1 MKKNLDGYEIFDLL
15 DNNLADFAQ
24 KNSTSRGRKFRE
36 IPDPQRGPFQRDRD
50 RILHST
56 AFRRLAGKMQV
67 VSPGHGDHFR
77 NRLTHTLEVAQIS
90 RDLARQLHLNE
101 DLAKAIAL
109 AHDLGHPPFG
119 HSGETALDEKMRE
132 FSVKNEKT
140 GEISPREFEHNE
152 QSLRIVEVFEKRYTN
167 FRGLNLT
174 YEVLEGMQ
182 KHSTFFDR
190 PDEEFIFSPHLES
203 QIVDIA
209 DEIAY
214 LSADIED
221 GLRGGFFTINDLDSL
236 EICHEAR
243 ASLVDSEKNF
253 RSAIIR
259 RIMRNLIVEL
269 VRNSRENITKFKI
282 KNIEHVQKCSSKVIS
297 FSDQYFAEF
306 LAVKDFLMKNYYSA
320 PVIRQATEEGQKIIK
335 KVFDFLIENPAK
347 LPEYLQNNDDTLE
360 VKVCDYIAGM
370 TDSFVREF
378 AL

>member
-1 MKKNLDGYEIFDLL
+1 
-15 DNNLADFAQ
+15 
-24 KNSTSRGRKFRE
+24 
-36 IPDPQRGPFQRDRD
+36 
-50 RILHST
+50 
-56 AFRRLAGKMQV
+56 MQV

-101 DLAKAIAL
+101 DLSEAIAL

-243 ASLVDSEKNF
+243 ASLADSEKNF

-269 VRNSRENITKFKI
+269 VRNSRENIAKFKI
-282 KNIEHVQKCSSKVIS
+282 KNIEHVQKCSSKIIS
-297 FSDQYFAEF
+297 FSDQYFAGF

-320 PVIRQATEEGQKIIK
+320 PIIQKATEEGQEVIK
-335 KVFDFLIENPAK
+335 KVFDYLIKNPAK
-347 LPEYLQNNDDTLE
+347 LPEYLQNNDDPLE

-370 TDSFVREF
+370 TDSFARDF
-378 AL
+378 LDKI